1 MAIQNQGLLPI
12 KPGTKLGPYEVL
24 EEIGEGAMGVV
35 YRAYH
40 AELER
45 TGAVKVLQAIGPD
58 PDSKARFRREAL
70 AIAHMRHPNVL
81 NVYDFGEYMGTPYM
95 VVEFVLG
102 GSLANRLE
110 SGPIDREGAIAFL
123 RGIAD
128 ALDYAHS
135 LGIVHRDVK
144 PANVLL
150 GPEDTPIL
158 ADFGLAKL
166 LESSSIKSMTGMT
179 TGTPAYMAPEQVVG
193 SEVGPAADRYS
204 LATIAYEL
212 LTGAYPFDGEGVMEM
227 LYAHVHREAPAPSSR
242 NPELGPAVD
251 AVILRGLAKD
261 PDERWPTCDEFVS
274 ALARALNVLAP
285 PAPVDETIPLVHA
298 VRQAPAAAATL
309 LIHPPASVE
318 RTIGVA
324 PAQEQVKRRS
334 RSPYLI
340 GAMVLIPVLL
350 AAWYVGYIV
359 TRPPKLIVL
368 PSTSSV
374 GDQVRPGATPTAPP
388 AQTSTPS
395 TGAAPAGGSTPPATK
410 AAQPL
415 PTSQPTSQP
424 TTQPSTAPT
433 SPPPAPAA
441 AISFSPDHIVAVT
454 GSVTVSGLHFGAGKA
469 ITLTFA
475 QGAISSKYYTTA
487 ALDGSFAKPINPA
500 AVLGQPATITACDSS
515 NVCVSK
521 PISVT
526 VT

>member
-1 MAIQNQGLLPI
+1 
-12 KPGTKLGPYEVL
+12 
-24 EEIGEGAMGVV
+24 
-35 YRAYH
+35 
-40 AELER
+40 
-45 TGAVKVLQAIGPD
+45 
-58 PDSKARFRREAL
+58 
-70 AIAHMRHPNVL
+70 
-81 NVYDFGEYMGTPYM
+81 MGTPYM

-110 SGPIDREGAIAFL
+110 NGPIDREGAIAFL
-123 RGIAD
+123 RGIGD

-150 GPEDTPIL
+150 GPDDTPIL

-261 PDERWPTCDEFVS
+261 PSERWPTCDEFVS
-274 ALARALNVLAP
+274 ALARALNVLAS

-298 VRQAPAAAATL
+298 ARHAPAAAATL
-309 LIHPPASVE
+309 PIHAPVTSE
-318 RTIGVA
+318 RTVAFA
-324 PAQEQVKRRS
+324 PAQERNNRS
-334 RSPYLI
+334 RRAPYLI

-359 TRPPKLIVL
+359 TRPPKLTVL
-368 PSTSSV
+368 QSTVSV
-374 GDQVRPGATPTAPP
+374 GDQVRPGATPSAQP

-395 TGAAPAGGSTPPATK
+395 SGATPAGGSTPPATK
-410 AAQPL
+410 AAQP
-415 PTSQPTSQP
+415 QPTSQP
-424 TTQPSTAPT
+424 TTQPTSQPTTQPTSQPTTQPTAAPT

-454 GSVTVSGLHFGAGKA
+454 GSVTVYGLHFGAAKA
-469 ITLTFA
+469 ITITFA
-475 QGAISSKYYTTA
+475 QGAIISGPYYTTA
-487 ALDGSFAKPINPA
+487 ASDGSFAKPINPA
-500 AVLGQPATITACDSS
+500 AVYGQATITACDSS

-526 VT
+526 LT